1 MGLAPPQWTED
12 QLERDR
18 QAAIEHFRQERFR
31 EPLEQYLEAFDQYR
45 RAFEDLL
52 VTTAD
57 LTRLHE
63 TALQILTDE
72 RLREALRYL
81 AGPIVST
88 DDLKTLSGA
97 TFSRRRLSQEPA
109 VASEIVEIILV
120 ALDKRRFP
128 WVSEQR
134 EATREERDV
143 AILASAALAAD
154 RRVGTRRRNEG
165 KSRQEEE
172 VRRKLE
178 AAGLSLVSR
187 RTIGSLNQA
196 PQPGEFCLESKLG
209 TRKADLI
216 VTLWDHRI
224 MPIECKVS
232 NSAVNSVKRLNNDAA
247 VKAKDWTQ
255 DFGRLQVVPVA
266 VLTGVYKLHNLQEAQ
281 VRGLALFW
289 AHSLDALVDWI
300 ALTRQP

>member
-18 QAAIEHFRQERFR
+18 QAAIELFRQERFR
-31 EPLEQYLEAFDQYR
+31 EPLEQYLEAFDRYR

-52 VTTAD
+52 MTTGD
-57 LTRLHE
+57 LGRLHE
-63 TALQILTDE
+63 TALQVLTDE

-81 AGPIVST
+81 AGPVVSA
-88 DDLKTLSGA
+88 DDLKTLSGT

-109 VASEIVEIILV
+109 VVSEIVEIILL
-120 ALDKRRFP
+120 ALDRRRFP
-128 WVSEQR
+128 WVSEERQ
-134 EATREERDV
+134 ATREERDV

-165 KSRQEEE
+165 KSKQEE
-172 VRRKLE
+172 VRQTLE
-178 AAGLSLVSR
+178 AAGLSQVGR
-187 RTIGSLNQA
+187 RAIGTLILA
-196 PQPGEFCLESKLG
+196 PQPGEFCLESMLG

-216 VTLWDHRI
+216 VMLWDHRL

-247 VKAKDWTQ
+247 AKAEAWTR

-266 VLTGVYKLHNLQEAQ
+266 VLSGVYKLHNLQEAQ
-281 VRGLALFW
+281 ARGLALFW
-289 AHSLDALVDWI
+289 AHNLDALVDWI
-300 ALTRQP
+300 ALTRQT